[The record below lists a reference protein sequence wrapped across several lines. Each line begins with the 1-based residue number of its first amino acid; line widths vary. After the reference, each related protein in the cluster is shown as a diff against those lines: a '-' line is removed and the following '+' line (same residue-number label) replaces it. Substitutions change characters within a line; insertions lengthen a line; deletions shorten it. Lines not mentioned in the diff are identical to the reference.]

1 MKNSSIVFLGLMMLL
16 FLAVPNAAA
25 ATENNAS
32 KLTVQGDGKVTA
44 SPDMATIVL
53 GVETQNASAAG
64 AVREM
69 PV

>member
-1 MKNSSIVFLGLMMLL
+1 MKNSSIVFLGLMLL
-16 FLAVPNAAA
+16 FLAVPNATV

-64 AVREM
+64 AVRENA
-69 PV
+69 